1 MMNKACPDCDL
12 LVSIAPLGHNER
24 ALCPRCDAVLARGGR
39 SMDSV
44 FALTLAG
51 IVLWFASLL
60 QPVLIFDFN
69 GAQQAVSLWQAAF
82 AMLDQDQ
89 WLLALLV
96 AMTTLIAPLLQ
107 LSTML
112 WLLLPVQIGRR
123 PPFVGWVFR
132 LMHANQGWIMLEV
145 FFLSLLVTA
154 VKLTDM
160 AKLLPGW
167 SLLAFVALML
177 VMSAMRLLFDSDV
190 YWRAIKK
197 CR

>member
-1 MMNKACPDCDL
+1 MQKACPDCDL

-24 ALCPRCDAVLARGGR
+24 ALCPRCDAVLVRGGR

-51 IVLWFASLL
+51 IVLWCASLL

-69 GAQQAVSLWQAAF
+69 GSQQVMSLWQAAF
-82 AMLDQDQ
+82 SMFAQDQ

-96 AMTTLIAPLLQ
+96 AMTTLVAPLLQ
-107 LSTML
+107 LGTMI
-112 WLLLPVQIGRR
+112 WLLLPIQLGRR
-123 PPFVGWVFR
+123 PPLVGWVFR
-132 LMHANQGWIMLEV
+132 LLQANQGWIMLEV

-154 VKLTDM
+154 VKLSDT
-160 AKLLPGW
+160 AQLLPGW
-167 SLLAFVALML
+167 SLLAFMTLML

-190 YWRAIKK
+190 YWRAVAK